1 MTSHFIHAAA
11 LTAVL
16 AAGLLLLFAPRP
28 AHGEAAPRDAHEV
41 PPFAKG
47 RTEIVQERA
56 LAD

>member
-1 MTSHFIHAAA
+1 MTPHFIHAAA
-11 LTAVL
+11 LAAAL
-16 AAGLLLLFAPRP
+16 AAGMLLLAPRS

-56 LAD
+56 GAD

>member
-1 MTSHFIHAAA
+1 MTPHFIHAAA
-11 LTAVL
+11 LAAAL
-16 AAGLLLLFAPRP
+16 AAGLLLLLAPRS

-56 LAD
+56 GAD